1 MIASAI
7 RKESKMPEL
16 NNNLNISG
24 MHQNYAPNMKKGED
38 KTPPTVDGAKDLPKE
53 ETSLDKDPK
62 AIAGKSQISKSST
75 INFKSDMDIFMKNP
89 QLAYNALNAGDLA
102 YELMSA
108 VDVDDAYEKSCC
120 GALDAAYEKCKK

>member
-1 MIASAI
+1 
-7 RKESKMPEL
+7 
-16 NNNLNISG
+16 

-120 GALDAAYEKCKK
+120 GALDAAYEKSKK